1 MARGPWNVEMHN
13 RTDLDIDPRT
23 LARLPQARTRTGARV
38 LAAYDRLDAAIVAW
52 LDRYGFA
59 ILRLAL
65 GLVFLWFGALKVAGK
80 SPVEDL
86 VADTLFWL
94 PRDVALYGI
103 GALEIVIG
111 LCLLLSIA
119 MRVVLLLFFFQMA
132 GTFLV
137 LLTQPER
144 AFQDGNPLLLTTDG
158 EFVIKNLVLIGAGLV
173 VGSRVRGKRE
183 PPPEDAPLAPTD
195 PQTTLSRGNKQPH

>member
-1 MARGPWNVEMHN
+1 MHN
-13 RTDLDIDPRT
+13 RTDLDINPRT
-23 LARLPQARTRTGARV
+23 LARLPQARSRTGARM

-52 LDRYGFA
+52 LDSYGFT

-103 GALEIVIG
+103 GSLEIVIG

-119 MRVVLLLFFFQMA
+119 MRVVLLLFFLQMA

-183 PPPEDAPLAPTD
+183 ASPENAPLPATDAQTAPNRD
-195 PQTTLSRGNKQPH
+195 NQHPH

>member
-1 MARGPWNVEMHN
+1 MHN
-13 RTDLDIDPRT
+13 RSDLDIDPRT
-23 LARLPQARTRTGARV
+23 LARLPQARSRSGARM

-52 LDRYGFA
+52 LDRYGFT

-65 GLVFLWFGALKVAGK
+65 GLVFLWFGALKVVGK

-103 GALEIVIG
+103 GTLEIVIG
-111 LCLLLSIA
+111 LCLLFGIVL
-119 MRVVLLLFFFQMA
+119 RVVLLLFFLQMA

-173 VGSRVRGKRE
+173 VGSRVRGRRDPRPAE
-183 PPPEDAPLAPTD
+183 APLPPDSRA
-195 PQTTLSRGNKQPH
+195 TLNGGSNQPR

>member
-1 MARGPWNVEMHN
+1 MHN
-13 RTDLDIDPRT
+13 RSDLDIDPRT
-23 LARLPQARTRTGARV
+23 LARLPQARSRSGARM

-52 LDRYGFA
+52 LDRYGFT

-65 GLVFLWFGALKVAGK
+65 GLVFLWFGALKVVGK

-103 GALEIVIG
+103 GTLEIVIG
-111 LCLLLSIA
+111 LCLLFGIA
-119 MRVVLLLFFFQMA
+119 LRVVLLLFFLQMA

-183 PPPEDAPLAPTD
+183 SMAEDAPLPPADSHTGL
-195 PQTTLSRGNKQPH
+195 TRGNHQPR

>member
-1 MARGPWNVEMHN
+1 MHN

-23 LARLPQARTRTGARV
+23 LARLPQARSRTGARM

-52 LDRYGFA
+52 LDRYGFT

-103 GALEIVIG
+103 GSLEIVIG

-119 MRVVLLLFFFQMA
+119 MRVVLLLFFLQMA

-173 VGSRVRGKRE
+173 VGSRVRGKRGS
-183 PPPEDAPLAPTD
+183 PPEDSTLPPAD
-195 PQTTLSRGNKQPH
+195 PQTTLNRGNKHPR

>member
-1 MARGPWNVEMHN
+1 MHN
-13 RTDLDIDPRT
+13 RSDLDIDPRT
-23 LARLPQARTRTGARV
+23 LARLPQARTRGGARM

-52 LDRYGFA
+52 LDRYGFT

-65 GLVFLWFGALKVAGK
+65 GLVFLWFGALKVVGK

-103 GALEIVIG
+103 GTLEIVIG
-111 LCLLLSIA
+111 LCLLFGIA
-119 MRVVLLLFFFQMA
+119 MRVVLLLFFLQMA

-173 VGSRVRGKRE
+173 VGSRVRGRRE
-183 PPPEDAPLAPTD
+183 PPHQNAALPSAV
-195 PQTTLSRGNKQPH
+195 PQTTRSRGNQQPH

>member
-1 MARGPWNVEMHN
+1 MHN
-13 RTDLDIDPRT
+13 RSDLDIDPRT
-23 LARLPQARTRTGARV
+23 LARLPQARSRSGARV
-38 LAAYDRLDAAIVAW
+38 LDAYDRLDAGIVAW
-52 LDRYGFA
+52 LDRYGFT

-103 GALEIVIG
+103 GTLEIVIG
-111 LCLLLSIA
+111 LCLLFGIA
-119 MRVVLLLFFFQMA
+119 MRIVLLLFFLQMA

-158 EFVIKNLVLIGAGLV
+158 EFVVKNLVLIGAGLV

-183 PPPEDAPLAPTD
+183 SMAEDAPLPPAD
-195 PQTTLSRGNKQPH
+195 SQTSLNRGDHQPR

>member
-1 MARGPWNVEMHN
+1 MHN

-23 LARLPQARTRTGARV
+23 LARLPQARSRTGARM

-52 LDRYGFA
+52 LDRYGFT

-103 GALEIVIG
+103 GTLEIVIG

-119 MRVVLLLFFFQMA
+119 MRVVLLLFFLQMA

-144 AFQDGNPLLLTTDG
+144 AIQDGNPLLLTTDG

-183 PPPEDAPLAPTD
+183 SPPESAPRPPTD
-195 PQTTLSRGNKQPH
+195 PQATLNRGNRQPR